1 MAAAVVEATWP
12 AVDEP
17 VAVASAGAAAG
28 AAAAAVPPA
37 RMDLAVRM
45 GHHLVRRTHIL
56 AWATSAPPC
65 IAFDLVGSHA
75 DLDPDLDPA
84 ASAYPDQVA
93 ACPEEAGTHR
103 VCPWVALAV
112 AVMLLDLGRVHLAS
126 RQKAYVG
133 RRSDQVGKVL
143 VVRSHLEDLAAGQAS
158 AVVVHRN
165 HEPGLPCLGS
175 MGETSTSVNLD
186 LDQDLAPARMDLLVD
201 RCASGRRTACRACSH
216 LAAEVGIVVVVVVHL
231 AAAAEDTHRSHCH
244 RTPSP
249 PCRCRMAWSVARPVR
264 SLAEILLLGNTSKV
278 QSRWTEPCQRF
289 QTVGRSS
296 SASYVSIG
304 R

>member
-1 MAAAVVEATWP
+1 M
-12 AVDEP
+12 
-17 VAVASAGAAAG
+17 
-28 AAAAAVPPA
+28 
-37 RMDLAVRM
+37 
-45 GHHLVRRTHIL
+45 
-56 AWATSAPPC
+56 
-65 IAFDLVGSHA
+65 
-75 DLDPDLDPA
+75 
-84 ASAYPDQVA
+84 
-93 ACPEEAGTHR
+93 
-103 VCPWVALAV
+103 
-112 AVMLLDLGRVHLAS
+112 
-126 RQKAYVG
+126 
-133 RRSDQVGKVL
+133 GKVL
-143 VVRSHLEDLAAGQAS
+143 VVRSHLGDLAAGLAS

-186 LDQDLAPARMDLLVD
+186 LGQDLAPARMDLLVD
-201 RCASGRRTACRACSH
+201 RCASGRRTACRACNH
-216 LAAEVGIVVVVVVHL
+216 FAAVEVDTVVVVVVRL
-231 AAAAEDTHRSHCH
+231 AAVAEDTHRSHCR

-249 PCRCRMAWSVARPVR
+249 PCRSRMAWSVARPVR